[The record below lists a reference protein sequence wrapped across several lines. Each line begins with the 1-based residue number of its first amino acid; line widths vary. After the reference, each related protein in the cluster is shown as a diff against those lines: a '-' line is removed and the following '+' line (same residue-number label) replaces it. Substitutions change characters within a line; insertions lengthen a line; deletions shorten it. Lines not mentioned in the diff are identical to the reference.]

1 MGQPEQYK
9 LAWTRDLERSER
21 RDAQRA
27 FIDGLDEQIG
37 SAMKRWEAS
46 LPGLDAYKQMADELT
61 DDAERPV
68 STTQVYDWLA
78 RRNGRRPPGELVFEL
93 FAGDDKFA
101 AWWCERAGYEPPKK
115 KIAVPVEEQVRAL
128 RSALQRFGEAGEAE
142 YQRALF
148 GPVNGAK
155 R

>member
-1 MGQPEQYK
+1 MGQPEQFK
-9 LAWTRDLERSER
+9 LAYAHKIERSER
-21 RDAQRA
+21 RDAQRI
-27 FIDGLDEQIG
+27 FIDSLDEQIA
-37 SAMKRWEAS
+37 SSMKRWEAS
-46 LPGLDAYKQMADELT
+46 LLGLDAHKQMADELT
-61 DDAERPV
+61 DDEERPV
-68 STTQVYDWLA
+68 STTQVYDWLS
-78 RRNGRRPPGELVFEL
+78 RRNGRRPPAELVHEL

-128 RSALQRFGEAGEAE
+128 RQALHRFGEAGEAE

-148 GPVNGAK
+148 GPVNGGK